1 MGILAHLKI
10 FFFRFNIKSRLFHV
24 RIAVMM
30 LHYILTKK
38 GNFNGIRK

>member
-10 FFFRFNIKSRLFHV
+10 FFFRFNIKWRLFHV
-24 RIAVMM
+24 RIAVMIL
-30 LHYILTKK
+30 LHTNKK